1 MTVYIFEYIIRMVLN
16 TLFAS
21 YNSNYYSFL
30 HVTIEYSCRYL
41 AAKSE
46 ADHYARELK
55 REQEEIITVPDTGM
69 LRYAF
74 LFTFLLI
81 NQSY

>member
-1 MTVYIFEYIIRMVLN
+1 MCIYIYIFIFFEYYLLLGWFLLYLHYN
-16 TLFAS
+16 TAI
-21 YNSNYYSFL
+21 

-55 REQEEIITVPDTGM
+55 REQEEIITVPDTGI
-69 LRYAF
+69 LCFVIYL
-74 LFTFLLI
+74 LFT
-81 NQSY
+81 N